1 MTARQ
6 DWLSI
11 GPFDPRN
18 IKAVICDAVRSV
30 TADDDAEVVVDPP
43 LIRRGVERC

>member
-1 MTARQ
+1 MTAWQ

-11 GPFDPRN
+11 RPFDPRN

-30 TADDDAEVVVDPP
+30 TADDDEVVVDPP